1 MAGHRARRVVKE
13 LADIRS
19 DSLSHI
25 KVEPVG
31 DSVSKLVGQF
41 QGPPGTPYEGGTFD
55 VDIQIPNEYP
65 FKPPVMKFI
74 TKLWHPNV
82 SSQTGAICLDTLST
96 GWSPVL
102 TIKSAMIS
110 LQSLLSSPEP
120 KDPQDAVVAQQ
131 MIKNPKEFEREARR
145 WAVQYA
151 GAPKSSLGEGS
162 GGTSAADLE
171 AEERNMKEREEAASL
186 EAYDGYNKDLID
198 RFVNMGFD
206 IDRVVEAFNFVGI
219 DRNGGQDYELEEA
232 YMGDITARLL
242 VDLSEIEQ
250 AILTPEDE
258 VRLVDWGVRKVQD
271 IAEIIGQARDR
282 EGRVGRYRIRTNVVT
297 TASQLLR
304 RFYLT
309 TSPMTYHP
317 RPLLSTFLLL
327 AAKAE
332 HFYLPVPV
340 ITASLRAELD
350 PSITDES
357 IKAPEFL
364 ILQALR
370 FTLDVRH
377 ALRGLPG
384 IVGDVK
390 RLAREG
396 KLAIITGN
404 ASKENE
410 ARINQTAAK
419 VKQLLARD
427 VQGTDAYFLYTPSQ
441 ICLAAWQIADAA
453 LLDAYLRAKIA
464 ELPTTTAGADD
475 GDGFAEQLRVTVDE
489 CARLIATT
497 YHDPDDKASRKVLNR
512 IM

>member
-1 MAGHRARRVVKE
+1 MAGHRARRVGKE

-25 KVEPVG
+25 TVEPVG

-162 GGTSAADLE
+162 GGTSAADIE
-171 AEERNMKEREEAASL
+171 AEERNIKEREEAASL

-242 VDLSEIEQ
+242 DATQLPYLSSPLTLHTHSRSSNTPFIHPSRHEQRLGSDKQYSHKWIVVD
-250 AILTPEDE
+250 
-258 VRLVDWGVRKVQD
+258 
-271 IAEIIGQARDR
+271 
-282 EGRVGRYRIRTNVVT
+282 
-297 TASQLLR
+297 
-304 RFYLT
+304 
-309 TSPMTYHP
+309 
-317 RPLLSTFLLL
+317 
-327 AAKAE
+327 
-332 HFYLPVPV
+332 
-340 ITASLRAELD
+340 
-350 PSITDES
+350 
-357 IKAPEFL
+357 
-364 ILQALR
+364 
-370 FTLDVRH
+370 
-377 ALRGLPG
+377 
-384 IVGDVK
+384 
-390 RLAREG
+390 
-396 KLAIITGN
+396 
-404 ASKENE
+404 
-410 ARINQTAAK
+410 
-419 VKQLLARD
+419 
-427 VQGTDAYFLYTPSQ
+427 
-441 ICLAAWQIADAA
+441 
-453 LLDAYLRAKIA
+453 
-464 ELPTTTAGADD
+464 
-475 GDGFAEQLRVTVDE
+475 
-489 CARLIATT
+489 
-497 YHDPDDKASRKVLNR
+497 
-512 IM
+512 